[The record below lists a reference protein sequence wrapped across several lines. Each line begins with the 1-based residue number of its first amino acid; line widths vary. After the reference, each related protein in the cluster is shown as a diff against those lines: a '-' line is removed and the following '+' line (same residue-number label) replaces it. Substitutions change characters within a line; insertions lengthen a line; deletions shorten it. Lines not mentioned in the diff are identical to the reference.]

1 MKKLENNRQSGIT
14 LIALVITIIV
24 LIILAGV
31 AINLTLGQNGLLNR
45 TKEARE
51 KYEIASAKEYI
62 ELKIDECIIEKG
74 GDASLQDIID
84 YLAEDSSV
92 TYYVA
97 LEEVGLVAGEVDIGS
112 PKEIYVVYNS
122 YQFKV
127 DESKN
132 VEFISIVDVDLEGKV
147 SIEAQVKEYLGKN
160 AEEKYEASV
169 LLKATGDAEIS
180 KLEIENPDGTTLT
193 LEPDGLTTVGRDMTI
208 EFDKTYKV
216 ILTTANGHRYT
227 KKIIEKSEETIMN
240 AEQLASFRDKV
251 NSGLTYEGKTVRLG
265 ADIDLST
272 VCGENVGGKEI
283 SWEPIGTKTIA
294 FKGNFEGNYKTIN
307 NLYIKN
313 FLGVAIGLFAFNK
326 GTIEKIIFNNI
337 YIYEDLTSSTV
348 AMTINGPNIGGVVAS
363 NSGTINQCEIR
374 SGIITNINTT
384 KSNLLYRCMVVGG
397 IVGTNSGV
405 ISQCINKANVYVKN
419 TTEYSSSSYPHNMVG
434 GIVGTCG
441 SGSLENCYNSGKI
454 EGYNSANNLVG
465 GLLGR
470 TYAMTVTNSYNR
482 GQIIGTCSYSSNNN
496 KVRGLVGEN
505 FYTSG
510 ELTLKNTYCVNNV
523 SYSYNRIDNSYTTGI
538 VSETT
543 LKGYASTLGDA
554 YTNDIQNEDGTWKY
568 NKRLSNFKM
577 ATTRKSSNR
586 IRRTMQKTSN
596 NVDIL

>member
-1 MKKLENNRQSGIT
+1 MKKLQNNRQSGIT

-127 DESKN
+127 DESKK

-147 SIEAQVKEYLGKN
+147 SIEAQVKEHLGKN
-160 AEEKYEASV
+160 SDGKYEASV
-169 LLKATGDAEIS
+169 LLKATGEAEIS
-180 KLEIENPDGTTLT
+180 KLEIQNPDGTTLT
-193 LEPDGLTTVGRDMTI
+193 LEPDGLTTVGKDMTI

-251 NSGLTYEGKTVRLG
+251 NSGLTYEGKTVKLG

-272 VCGENVGGKEI
+272 VCGANVGGKEV
-283 SWEPIGTKTIA
+283 SWESIGYYNSDDDYCS
-294 FKGNFEGNYKTIN
+294 FKGTFDGKDYVIKGIYIN
-307 NLYIKN
+307 VKLSNRGLFGYIDGAKIENVIIKN
-313 FLGVAIGLFAFNK
+313 GQVNALHNSGVIVGISK
-326 GTIEKIIFNNI
+326 KSEVIHCNNSANI
-337 YIYEDLTSSTV
+337 SGNVD
-348 AMTINGPNIGGVVAS
+348 IGGIIGSSADTLIQRCA
-363 NSGTINQCEIR
+363 NTGEITGKH
-374 SGIITNINTT
+374 SA
-384 KSNLLYRCMVVGG
+384 GG
-397 IVGTNSGV
+397 IVGE
-405 ISQCINKANVYVKN
+405 INGSSIVNESYN
-419 TTEYSSSSYPHNMVG
+419 TGNIKTTDNGSVNENYIAG
-434 GIVGTCG
+434 GIVGYKENVGNITI
-441 SGSLENCYNSGKI
+441 SNCYNVGNVYGKI
-454 EGYNSANNLVG
+454 YTAGIIPYISYGGTIDIKNNYNIGNLSGSTINAISSSKVVSYQGTPKIQHNNNYWLKDCGATYGYP
-465 GLLGR
+465 
-470 TYAMTVTNSYNR
+470 
-482 GQIIGTCSYSSNNN
+482 SSNTNATPVDAN
-496 KVRGLVGEN
+496 
-505 FYTSG
+505 
-510 ELTLKNTYCVNNV
+510 TLK
-523 SYSYNRIDNSYTTGI
+523 SYAT
-538 VSETT
+538 
-543 LKGYASTLGDA
+543 TLGDA

-568 NKRLSNFKM
+568 NNGYP
-577 ATTRKSSNR
+577 
-586 IRRTMQKTSN
+586 
-596 NVDIL
+596 ILKWQLQENQVTE

>member
-1 MKKLENNRQSGIT
+1 MKKLQNNRQSGIT

-45 TKEARE
+45 PKEARE

-127 DESKN
+127 DESKK

-147 SIEAQVKEYLGKN
+147 SIEAQVKEHLGKN
-160 AEEKYEASV
+160 SDGKYEASV

-180 KLEIENPDGTTLT
+180 KLEIQNPDGTTLT
-193 LEPDGLTTVGRDMTI
+193 LEPDGLTTVGKDMTI

-265 ADIDLST
+265 ADIDLSA
-272 VCGENVGGKEI
+272 VCGANVGGKEV
-283 SWEPIGTKTIA
+283 SWEPIGNYGANNSLVFSGI
-294 FKGNFEGNYKTIN
+294 FNGNNYQIS
-307 NLYIKN
+307 N
-313 FLGVAIGLFAFNK
+313 FYLKANENFQGLFGKNA
-326 GTIEKIIFNNI
+326 GTIENLEIYGNIYGDSYYLGGIIGFNNGI
-337 YIYEDLTSSTV
+337 VKYCFNSVRVNGYG
-348 AMTINGPNIGGVVAS
+348 MT
-363 NSGTINQCEIR
+363 
-374 SGIITNINTT
+374 
-384 KSNLLYRCMVVGG
+384 GG
-397 IVGTNSGV
+397 IVGLANTNSEIERCTNNAYIYGEESGG
-405 ISQCINKANVYVKN
+405 IAGRCAGGTIRECINNGYIQNV
-419 TTEYSSSSYPHNMVG
+419 TSG
-434 GIVGTCG
+434 GIVGYFITG
-441 SGSLENCYNSGKI
+441 KIYNCYNTGKI
-454 EGYNSANNLVG
+454 QTSSVRAGGICGAAGWSGYATAYLYNCYNKGSIVG
-465 GLLGR
+465 S
-470 TYAMTVTNSYNR
+470 SYV
-482 GQIIGTCSYSSNNN
+482 GEIIGLNNANGGTSQTINCYSSGITAEKLNN
-496 KVRGLVGEN
+496 GQ
-505 FYTSG
+505 
-510 ELTLKNTYCVNNV
+510 
-523 SYSYNRIDNSYTTGI
+523 YSDN
-538 VSETT
+538 
-543 LKGYASTLGDA
+543 AF
-554 YTNDIQNEDGTWKY
+554 TNDIKEKVVDETTGEEKEVWKY
-568 NKRLSNFKM
+568 NNGYP
-577 ATTRKSSNR
+577 
-586 IRRTMQKTSN
+586 
-596 NVDIL
+596 ILKWQLQENQVAE

>member
-1 MKKLENNRQSGIT
+1 MKKLQNNRQSGIT

-74 GDASLQDIID
+74 GEASLQDIID

-251 NSGLTYEGKTVRLG
+251 NSGLTYEGKTVKLG
-265 ADIDLST
+265 DDIDLST
-272 VCGENVGGKEI
+272 VCGANVGGKEV
-283 SWEPIGTKTIA
+283 SWEPIGTETIS
-294 FKGNFEGNYKTIN
+294 FKGTFDGNYHSIN
-307 NLYIKN
+307 NLYINSDKYTW
-313 FLGVAIGLFAFNK
+313 AGLFCRNE
-326 GTIEKIIFNNI
+326 GIIQSTIMNNVDIYSYSESNIHILCGAIAADNNKIIRNCGI
-337 YIYEDLTSSTV
+337 
-348 AMTINGPNIGGVVAS
+348 
-363 NSGTINQCEIR
+363 NSGKVRAYNVTPTT
-374 SGIITNINTT
+374 SGWRQIT
-384 KSNLLYRCMVVGG
+384 VGG
-397 IVGTNSGV
+397 IAG
-405 ISQCINKANVYVKN
+405 ISRYNIEDCFNKASIRGDTYNSNYTAAYIGGITGYSEGENSTVKN
-419 TTEYSSSSYPHNMVG
+419 TYNVGDVYSNNGMTG
-434 GIVGTCG
+434 GIV
-441 SGSLENCYNSGKI
+441 
-454 EGYNSANNLVG
+454 SAV
-465 GLLGR
+465 
-470 TYAMTVTNSYNR
+470 TVRSTKYKSIINSYNIGNIGTSAR
-482 GQIIGTCSYSSNNN
+482 FNGEIIGATTKYVTINNCYYTN
-496 KVRGLVGEN
+496 GNAYNIISEYGNPKV
-505 FYTSG
+505 T
-510 ELTLKNTYCVNNV
+510 NV
-523 SYSYNRIDNSYTTGI
+523 SK
-538 VSETT
+538 VSTST
-543 LKGYASTLGDA
+543 LQGYATTLGDA

-568 NKRLSNFKM
+568 NNGYP
-577 ATTRKSSNR
+577 
-586 IRRTMQKTSN
+586 
-596 NVDIL
+596 ILKWQLQEN